1 MTKAYEFNWQVP
13 VPEPLLKG
21 CVFDMWEE
29 DKEETNY
36 EPDALFRVDDL
47 GFFIYWKSTGNYGRV
62 LELSHVNDIR
72 RGGLPKD
79 SRFMTELMSRNK
91 YNLDDVSLTICSGT
105 DMVNINYTHV
115 VCPDPDT
122 AQLWQSGL
130 RMITNNIK
138 ANNVCPSTCLK
149 KHWMKLC
156 FMVDPNGKIPVRR
169 IAQTFASG
177 KTEKMVY
184 QCIADVGLSSGKND
198 SIEPEDFT
206 AEKFYQIYHKICPRN
221 DIEELFQS
229 ITQGKVETIN
239 IQQLVT
245 FLNDRQR
252 DPRLNEILYP
262 KYSEKRA
269 TEILS
274 FYEQDEEL
282 VKEGRMSKDGFIRY
296 LMSDENAPVFLDRLD
311 FYMEM
316 DQPLAHYYI
325 NSSHNTYLSGRQF
338 GGKSSVE
345 MYRQVL
351 LAGCRCVELDC
362 WDGKGEDEEPIITHG
377 KAMCTDILF
386 KDVIYAIRD
395 CAFVTSEYPVILS
408 FENHCCKKQQY
419 KLAKYCDDIFGDL
432 LLKEPIPGFP
442 LNEPGKTLPSPSDLK
457 KKILIKN
464 KRLKPEVE
472 KHELELFLRGQL
484 GNEEEEEQGETTNA
498 TDAAGAQA
506 PAEEKKEVSEEQT
519 AMANYQYTGATTH
532 VHPYLSNMINYA
544 EPVKF
549 QGFDVAEEKNIHH
562 NMSSFA
568 ETAALGYLKSQAIE
582 FVNYNKRQM
591 SRIYPKG
598 TRADS
603 SNYMPQ
609 IFWNAGCQMVALN
622 FQTSDLPMQ
631 LNQGKFEYN
640 GGCGY
645 LLKPDFMRRP
655 DRTFDPFAESPV
667 DGVIAAQCSV
677 RVISGQFLSDKKVG
691 TYVEVDMYGLPTD
704 TIRKEF
710 RTRMVPSNGL
720 NPVYNE
726 EPFVFRKVVL
736 PDLAVLRIAVYDEN
750 GKMLGQRILPLDGLQ
765 AGYRHVSLRTEG
777 NFPLSLAMLF
787 ICVELKIYIPDG
799 LGDLMDALSDPRAFL
814 SAQEKRVAQMKAMGI
829 EEADVQ
835 TNDLKLGSVKAA
847 NKAGDDK
854 REECKFDPITR
865 ESLKGHKVFLKLTR
879 KQLKEHASLLKKQQ
893 KAKNAVQKY
902 QCGAIEKYLRSN
914 KPDDVMKDPK
924 LRELI
929 QTQGQQWSEL
939 VEKHNREEWD
949 VLRTHATQQGE
960 ILEKLM
966 NMEQMKQ
973 TRQLEQKFDSD
984 NKEMKAKQ
992 AKVSVETAK
1001 EVANDR
1007 TLRNKA
1013 DRERRLREKN
1023 SNNTKKFIEERK
1035 AVATKQGRQRDKLT
1049 KVHDKQHSE
1058 LTKNTQ
1064 GEVGSYTNAEIEFKL
1079 ADKKHYVV

>member
-1 MTKAYEFNWQVP
+1 MPALELEHSIVRNVLDAFQKERPCRFSQLRKLCGFHERLASGHFTRLRIGTLWKRTTGTFGCVPKIVWKMTKAYEFNWQVP

-47 GFFIYWKSTGNYGRV
+47 GFFIYWKSTGSYGRV

-115 VCPDPDT
+115 VCPDPET

-130 RMITNNIK
+130 RQITNNIK

-184 QCIADVGLSSGKND
+184 QCIADVGLPSGKND

-206 AEKFYQIYHKICPRN
+206 VEKFYQIYLNICPRN

-245 FLNDRQR
+245 FLNDPVLSYLIAILILTPFPIEKNVNWISRNPLYVGAKDISLSLNPPLSHEQRRFHSLSDVRRECPRVSGPTGLLHGDGPATGPLLHQLLTQYLPLGQTVRREVFRRDVQTSAAGRLQMRGAGLLGRQR
-252 DPRLNEILYP
+252 RRRGTHHHPREGHVHRYP
-262 KYSEKRA
+262 
-269 TEILS
+269 L
-274 FYEQDEEL
+274 Q
-282 VKEGRMSKDGFIRY
+282 GCHIRHQ
-296 LMSDENAPVFLDRLD
+296 RLRIRH
-311 FYMEM
+311 FGISHH
-316 DQPLAHYYI
+316 PLF
-325 NSSHNTYLSGRQF
+325 R
-338 GGKSSVE
+338 E
-345 MYRQVL
+345 PL
-351 LAGCRCVELDC
+351 L
-362 WDGKGEDEEPIITHG
+362 
-377 KAMCTDILF
+377 
-386 KDVIYAIRD
+386 
-395 CAFVTSEYPVILS
+395 
-408 FENHCCKKQQY
+408 
-419 KLAKYCDDIFGDL
+419 
-432 LLKEPIPGFP
+432 
-442 LNEPGKTLPSPSDLK
+442 LNEPGKTLPSPNDLK
-457 KKILIKN
+457 RKILIKN

-472 KHELELFLRGQL
+472 KRELELFLRGQL
-484 GNEEEEEQGETTNA
+484 GNEEDEEQGETTNG
-498 TDAAGAQA
+498 TDATGAQT
-506 PAEEKKEVSEEQT
+506 PAEGFYRFFSTHSIFKEVSEEQM

-710 RTRMVPSNGL
+710 RTRMVPANGL

-736 PDLAVLRIAVYDEN
+736 PDLAVLRIAVFDEN

-835 TNDLKLGSVKAA
+835 TNDLKLGSVKTA

-854 REECKFDPITR
+854 
-865 ESLKGHKVFLKLTR
+865 KGF
-879 KQLKEHASLLKKQQ
+879 
-893 KAKNAVQKY
+893 
-902 QCGAIEKYLRSN
+902 
-914 KPDDVMKDPK
+914 
-924 LRELI
+924 
-929 QTQGQQWSEL
+929 
-939 VEKHNREEWD
+939 
-949 VLRTHATQQGE
+949 
-960 ILEKLM
+960 
-966 NMEQMKQ
+966 
-973 TRQLEQKFDSD
+973 F
-984 NKEMKAKQ
+984 
-992 AKVSVETAK
+992 
-1001 EVANDR
+1001 
-1007 TLRNKA
+1007 
-1013 DRERRLREKN
+1013 
-1023 SNNTKKFIEERK
+1023 FISPL
-1035 AVATKQGRQRDKLT
+1035 GF
-1049 KVHDKQHSE
+1049 
-1058 LTKNTQ
+1058 N
-1064 GEVGSYTNAEIEFKL
+1064 Y
-1079 ADKKHYVV
+1079 

>member
-1 MTKAYEFNWQVP
+1 MTKAYEFNWQVSI
-13 VPEPLLKG
+13 PEALLKG

-29 DKEETNY
+29 DKEEINY
-36 EPDALFRVDDL
+36 EPESLFRVDEL
-47 GFFIYWKSTGNYGRV
+47 GFFIYWKSVRNYGRV

-79 SRFMTELMSRNK
+79 SKFMTELMSRNK

-105 DMVNINYTHV
+105 DMVSINYTHV

-122 AQLWQSGL
+122 AQAWQSGL
-130 RMITNNIK
+130 RAVTNNIK
-138 ANNVCPSTCLK
+138 ANNVCPATCLK

-177 KTEKMVY
+177 KTEKLVY
-184 QCIADVGLSSGKND
+184 QCLADVGLPSGKSD
-198 SIEPEDFT
+198 VIEPGDFT
-206 AEKFYQIYHKICPRN
+206 AEKFNQIYHKICPRN

-252 DPRLNEILYP
+252 DPRLNEILCP
-262 KYSEKRA
+262 KYNEKRA
-269 TEILS
+269 GEILGV
-274 FYEQDEEL
+274 YEQDELL
-282 VKEGRMSKDGFIRY
+282 VKEGKMSKDGFVRY

-311 FYMEM
+311 IYMEM

-351 LAGCRCVELDC
+351 LAGCRCLELDC

-395 CAFVTSEYPVILS
+395 CAFVTSEYPIILS

-442 LNEPGKTLPSPSDLK
+442 LEPGKLLPSPNDLK
-457 KKILIKN
+457 RKILIKN

-472 KHELELFLRGQL
+472 KQELELFLRGQL
-484 GNEEEEEQGETTNA
+484 GNEEDDDD
-498 TDAAGAQA
+498 TDAATNNTGTAQT
-506 PAEEKKEVSEEQT
+506 PSEEKKEVSEEQM

-532 VHPYLSNMINYA
+532 VHPYLSAMINYA
-544 EPVKF
+544 QPVKF
-549 QGFDVAEEKNIHH
+549 QGFDIAEDKNIHH

-645 LLKPDFMRRP
+645 LLKPDFMRRV
-655 DRTFDPFAESPV
+655 DKIFDPFAESPV
-667 DGVIAAQCSV
+667 DGVIAAECSV

-710 RTRMVPSNGL
+710 RTRLVPANGL

-736 PDLAVLRIAVYDEN
+736 PDLAVLRIAVFDEN

-765 AGYRHVSLRTEG
+765 AGYRHVSLRTDG
-777 NFPLSLAMLF
+777 NFPLSLSMLF

-835 TNDLKLGSVKAA
+835 TSDLKLGSVKVGG
-847 NKAGDDK
+847 KKDDDK
-854 REECKFDPITR
+854 KEEKIEVITQD
-865 ESLKGHKVFLKLTR
+865 SLKALKPFQKLRR
-879 KQLKEHASLLKKQQ
+879 KQMKDLSSLVKRQQ
-893 KAKNAVQKY
+893 KEKGSIQKFQCNA
-902 QCGAIEKYLRSN
+902 IDKYLKSN
-914 KPDDVMKDPK
+914 KQVEVTKDAA
-924 LRELI
+924 LRELVLS
-929 QTQGQQWSEL
+929 QVKQWTEL
-939 VEKHNREEWD
+939 DERLKKEEWEMMK
-949 VLRTHATQQGE
+949 VHANQQGE
-960 ILEKLM
+960 ILDKLM
-966 NMEQMKQ
+966 TVEQMKQ
-973 TRQLEQKFDSD
+973 MRQLEQKFDND
-984 NKEMKAKQ
+984 NKEMKTRQ
-992 AKVSVETAK
+992 AKISVETAK

-1013 DRERRLREKN
+1013 ERERRLREKN
-1023 SNNTKKFIEERK
+1023 SNNTKKFIDERK
-1035 AVATKQGRQRDKLT
+1035 ATAMKQEKERSKLS
-1049 KVHDKQHSE
+1049 KSHDKQHSD
-1058 LTKNTQ
+1058 LVKHTQ
-1064 GEVGSYTNAEIEFKL
+1064 DEVGIYTNAEVEQKI
-1079 ADKKHYVV
+1079 AAKKVFVV